1 MVRMCIGLV
10 AVLLGIPAVAAADT
24 GHFQGRT
31 TVGSGEAVGV
41 GLPPEGGLVVG
52 GWDTGEWR
60 QFTHYRTGFASPRRT
75 SFGYYLNA
83 TALSMF
89 VEPDG
94 KLVMAGYMPRTEG
107 RFSIGIVARFL
118 VVGSLDP
125 SFGEGG
131 LVRLQF
137 HEHETSEYVFAIAR
151 DPVGRILFIHSWGG
165 PSIGRLLPDGRLD
178 TGFGR
183 LVFGR
188 NAPGGVISLTSLAA
202 MPDGGAVAGGQTDD
216 EAAVVRVTAR
226 GERDPAWGQGGIA
239 RYSGGG
245 AGAVAPAPGGG
256 VALGGTSMA
265 NGHDSTFWAARM
277 DATGRLD
284 PSFGSASGVA
294 TPLGTGSQST
304 GLSAHVRSVAVQA
317 DGKIL
322 IAGSARFNHP
332 GQWVRRGAIIR
343 HRTDG
348 TLDPSFGDGGVA
360 WVPDEHETSEINAI
374 ALGRDQ
380 VVAVGEPEMTVMRF
394 SNDGEPYIP
403 GVTAPPV
410 PVPQPAPAP
419 VVVTRPQ
426 IEIVAPRS
434 QRLARGRR
442 VTVMVTVP
450 RTLRRVTVELRR
462 AGTVVA
468 RQRRSKLV
476 AGRRTPIRLT
486 LRRSVRLRDV
496 TIRVRGRDRGGH
508 PRRYTVHAAR

>member
-1 MVRMCIGLV
+1 
-10 AVLLGIPAVAAADT
+10 
-24 GHFQGRT
+24 
-31 TVGSGEAVGV
+31 
-41 GLPPEGGLVVG
+41 
-52 GWDTGEWR
+52 
-60 QFTHYRTGFASPRRT
+60 
-75 SFGYYLNA
+75 
-83 TALSMF
+83 
-89 VEPDG
+89 
-94 KLVMAGYMPRTEG
+94 
-107 RFSIGIVARFL
+107 
-118 VVGSLDP
+118 
-125 SFGEGG
+125 
-131 LVRLQF
+131 
-137 HEHETSEYVFAIAR
+137 
-151 DPVGRILFIHSWGG
+151 
-165 PSIGRLLPDGRLD
+165 
-178 TGFGR
+178 
-183 LVFGR
+183 
-188 NAPGGVISLTSLAA
+188 
-202 MPDGGAVAGGQTDD
+202 
-216 EAAVVRVTAR
+216 
-226 GERDPAWGQGGIA
+226 
-239 RYSGGG
+239 
-245 AGAVAPAPGGG
+245 
-256 VALGGTSMA
+256 MA

-343 HRTDG
+343 HHTDG

-450 RTLRRVTVELRR
+450 RTLRRATVELRR

-508 PRRYTVHAAR
+508 PRRYTVRAAR